1 MAFKRVIIRR
11 VGPLF
16 WLLDDMSNFY
26 FKSDLFDIEPG
37 EDDEINPRMY
47 GRQLAIWLRSR
58 LEQTGYEVEPVIAE
72 DWGRCIM
79 VSRYPFML
87 WAGCGNMMEYTDV
100 KENDPPPTKENI
112 VWLCFVEAEV
122 PLLKRLFN
130 KPDTTPALNKL
141 QAELASILSSEPRIT
156 LVEEP

>member
-1 MAFKRVIIRR
+1 
-11 VGPLF
+11 
-16 WLLDDMSNFY
+16 MSNFY

-37 EDDEINPRMY
+37 EDDEINPGMY
-47 GRQLAIWLRSR
+47 GRQLANWLKSR

-79 VSRYPFML
+79 VSRAPFKL
-87 WAGCGNMMEYTDV
+87 WVGCGNMIEDISV
-100 KENDPPPTKENI
+100 KESDPLPTKDNI

-122 PLLKRLFN
+122 PLLNRLFS

-141 QAELASILSSEPRIT
+141 QADLASILSSEPRIT